1 MWYIIVEYFIFFRI
15 YSMFLEKWRENVYGG
30 VPPRFRLPDDKAA
43 NKAAF
48 L

>member
-15 YSMFLEKWRENVYGG
+15 YSMFLEKWRENVYG
-30 VPPRFRLPDDKAA
+30 VPRFRLPDDKEA